1 MSYEID
7 YNDQQFQQ
15 VEADKNAAM
24 AQTNQAY
31 DSMINDTKQQYQQQI
46 EATENWGKTQQ
57 QLQQERTDFTLE
69 QIQQQKGA
77 AAALKG
83 FAWKL
88 PDIAQTDCG
97 TGGR

>member
-46 EATENWGKTQQ
+46 
-57 QLQQERTDFTLE
+57 
-69 QIQQQKGA
+69 
-77 AAALKG
+77 
-83 FAWKL
+83 
-88 PDIAQTDCG
+88 
-97 TGGR
+97 